1 MRSQTEQNFIE
12 FLGECCEEVKE
23 SPEYIKYNKELEDAV
38 DVISAK
44 LNDDDKKLVKGAN
57 SLDDYITAVEAVV
70 QEDYFKAGFLA
81 GIRLSK

>member
-1 MRSQTEQNFIE
+1 MSNTSFW
-12 FLGECCEEVKE
+12 
-23 SPEYIKYNKELEDAV
+23 YDKELGDAI

-44 LNDDDKKLVKGAN
+44 LNDDDKKLVKGSN
-57 SLDDYITAVEAVV
+57 SLPDLITAVEATV